1 MLHFMS
7 RIITM
12 VMGSNSN
19 ALWNGPIWTRSG
31 LHGQVKGQTRLH
43 STEPW
48 FKQTCFELL
57 KIPNETLITE
67 CDYYEYKTLPG
78 DEEAK
83 YHQFS
88 NMCQVWRHHHVLA
101 PLCNGR
107 IKVSMTGTGKVY
119 WIIYLS
125 LGCIIPIV
133 LIIVSYT
140 QIISTIRQTK
150 ENLTQDWLQTF
161 FRKFNFR
168 NQCCNQQKIGRANV
182 DKQQQLSH
190 LIRTLSLFSVS
201 SLGLGDSTYLIVKF
215 QSSSTGG
222 LNGFIQ
228 RVLISS
234 VKFVM
239 DQW

>member
-1 MLHFMS
+1 
-7 RIITM
+7 
-12 VMGSNSN
+12 
-19 ALWNGPIWTRSG
+19 
-31 LHGQVKGQTRLH
+31 
-43 STEPW
+43 
-48 FKQTCFELL
+48 
-57 KIPNETLITE
+57 
-67 CDYYEYKTLPG
+67 
-78 DEEAK
+78 
-83 YHQFS
+83 
-88 NMCQVWRHHHVLA
+88 
-101 PLCNGR
+101 
-107 IKVSMTGTGKVY
+107 MTGTEKVY

-168 NQCCNQQKIGRANV
+168 NQFCNQQKIGRENV

-201 SLGLGDSTYLIVKF
+201 SLGLGDSTHLIVKF

-234 VKFVM
+234 VKFAM